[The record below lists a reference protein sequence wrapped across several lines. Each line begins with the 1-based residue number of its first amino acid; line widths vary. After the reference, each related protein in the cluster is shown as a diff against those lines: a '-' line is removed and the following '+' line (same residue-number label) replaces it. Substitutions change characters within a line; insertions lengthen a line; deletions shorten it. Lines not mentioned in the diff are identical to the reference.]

1 MVAEQPPLL
10 YRIEMW
16 DDHDAHVE
24 ELIALVTDQPLTA
37 PVTRATLPSSFMGE
51 APQLLR

>member
-1 MVAEQPPLL
+1 MVAEQQPLL

-24 ELIALVTDQPLTA
+24 ELIALVTGPAAHGTA
-37 PVTRATLPSSFMGE
+37 NESNLASWGR
-51 APQLLR
+51 LLNS